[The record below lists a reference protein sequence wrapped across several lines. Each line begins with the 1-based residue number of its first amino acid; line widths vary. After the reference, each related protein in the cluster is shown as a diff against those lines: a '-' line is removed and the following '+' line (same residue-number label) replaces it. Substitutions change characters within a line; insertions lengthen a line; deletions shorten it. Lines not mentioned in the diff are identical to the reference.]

1 MKIVAIGGSGLIGSQ
16 VVRKLRATGHQAV
29 PASPSSGVN
38 ALTGAGLA
46 EVLKGADVVVDVTNS
61 PSFEAKAVMDF
72 FVTSARNLAA
82 AEAAACVKHHVALSI
97 VGTDRPPGNAYFHA
111 KLAQEE
117 IIQGSGI
124 PYTIVRA
131 TQFFEFLG
139 GIADLGTVGG
149 EVRLSPALFQ
159 PIAAEDVAQAVADA
173 AMSPAVNG
181 IIETAGPERL
191 PLDQFV
197 ARFLKAR
204 KDARRVVADVRAGY
218 FGGQIDDR
226 SLVPG
231 TDGAR
236 IGRTRFDEWIRLLAV

>member
-1 MKIVAIGGSGLIGSQ
+1 
-16 VVRKLRATGHQAV
+16 
-29 PASPSSGVN
+29 VN
-38 ALTGAGLA
+38 TLTGAGLA
-46 EVLKGADVVVDVTNS
+46 EVLTGAEVVVDVTNS

-72 FVTSARNLAA
+72 FCTSGRNLAA
-82 AEAAACVKHHVALSI
+82 AEAAVGVKHHVALSI

-111 KLAQEE
+111 KAAQERL
-117 IIQGSGI
+117 IQASGI

-159 PIAAEDVAQAVADA
+159 PIAAEDVAEAVADA
-173 AMSPAVNG
+173 AMSPAVIG
-181 IIETAGPERL
+181 MIETAGPERL
-191 PLDQFV
+191 PLDQFI

-204 KDARRVVADVRAGY
+204 KDTRRVVADVRAGY

-231 TDGAR
+231 GDGAR
-236 IGRTRFDEWIRLLAV
+236 IGRIRFDEWIGRLAV